1 MSEAFHSTLPTPEPP
16 TLGGHASGGASGAA
30 AGALSLL
37 GHAHD
42 HAVPGHA
49 HEHGNSHTHGHAH
62 AAVKGSA
69 SALHHTIVFPAQPAI
84 GVLMWSV
91 AARLVW
97 VAGLLLLLAGA
108 TAWALSGAGA

>member
-1 MSEAFHSTLPTPEPP
+1 
-16 TLGGHASGGASGAA
+16 
-30 AGALSLL
+30 
-37 GHAHD
+37 
-42 HAVPGHA
+42 
-49 HEHGNSHTHGHAH
+49 
-62 AAVKGSA
+62 
-69 SALHHTIVFPAQPAI
+69 LHHTIVFPAQPAI

>member
-16 TLGGHASGGASGAA
+16 TLGGHASGGGP
-30 AGALSLL
+30 G
-37 GHAHD
+37 AHD

-97 VAGLLLLLAGA
+97 VVGLLLLLAGA